1 MPGTASL
8 RLATGAPFAGPE
20 VLEFI
25 GGRTIAGIETW
36 DGEIYR
42 RSMTLPGGHGTV
54 TLRAADDHVAADF
67 RLASSSDLDT
77 AVERVRRLLDLDADP
92 VAVDAGLSAEPV
104 MARLVA
110 VRPGRRAP
118 GTVDPFETSIRAVI
132 GQQIS
137 VAGART
143 VAASLV
149 RAVGEPLGFDDPGL
163 THVFPSPDAVVG
175 APDAAFPMPASRRDT
190 LRRLALAIA
199 DGDIVLDAGADL
211 VATRA
216 ALLAVKGIGPWTAD
230 YVAMRALGHPDVF
243 LDSDL
248 GVRHGLDD
256 LVAVT
261 GGRPDPSAWAP
272 WRSYAVHHIWAHLG
286 ARQAI
291 SR

>member
-118 GTVDPFETSIRAVI
+118 APSIR
-132 GQQIS
+132 
-137 VAGART
+137 
-143 VAASLV
+143 
-149 RAVGEPLGFDDPGL
+149 
-163 THVFPSPDAVVG
+163 
-175 APDAAFPMPASRRDT
+175 SRR
-190 LRRLALAIA
+190 A
-199 DGDIVLDAGADL
+199 
-211 VATRA
+211 
-216 ALLAVKGIGPWTAD
+216 
-230 YVAMRALGHPDVF
+230 
-243 LDSDL
+243 
-248 GVRHGLDD
+248 
-256 LVAVT
+256 
-261 GGRPDPSAWAP
+261 SAP
-272 WRSYAVHHIWAHLG
+272 
-286 ARQAI
+286 
-291 SR
+291 